1 MCDCNG
7 VAKTSERDTRTC
19 REVMRDYRIYRY
31 NLVKEKYEKNVK

>member
-7 VAKTSERDTRTC
+7 VVKLAKRSRTC

-31 NLVKEKYEKNVK
+31 DLVKEKYENHVK